1 MEWYFKM
8 NIIPTVNSLSGGKTS
23 SYMAVHYPADYNI
36 FALIRTNDK
45 SCQYPD
51 KKLRQVV
58 SDKIGCEFMGTLED
72 DVIIHTM
79 LDLEQFIGQE
89 IIWVTGI
96 NYDELVYTKNGKVN
110 LPDAKQRS
118 CTSTLKYIPIQQYW
132 YDNIKVPVEMRIG
145 FRANETKR
153 AKTILDKTNKDG
165 FTESR
170 IIVGQRETKVWKKKW
185 QVMAWRKPVFPLI
198 DDNIYKD
205 NIESYWSDKN
215 IRFAYMNNCI
225 GCFHRN
231 PVLLKLMSDKF
242 PDKFEWFN
250 KAEKN
255 ALEYKNMTWKEG
267 MTYEQIKN
275 TYSQRS
281 LFDDDF
287 DECDSGHCGI

>member
-1 MEWYFKM
+1 
-8 NIIPTVNSLSGGKTS
+8 
-23 SYMAVHYPADYNI
+23 
-36 FALIRTNDK
+36 
-45 SCQYPD
+45 
-51 KKLRQVV
+51 
-58 SDKIGCEFMGTLED
+58 
-72 DVIIHTM
+72 
-79 LDLEQFIGQE
+79 
-89 IIWVTGI
+89 
-96 NYDELVYTKNGKVN
+96 
-110 LPDAKQRS
+110 
-118 CTSTLKYIPIQQYW
+118 
-132 YDNIKVPVEMRIG
+132 
-145 FRANETKR
+145 
-153 AKTILDKTNKDG
+153 
-165 FTESR
+165 
-170 IIVGQRETKVWKKKW
+170 
-185 QVMAWRKPVFPLI
+185 MAWRKPVFPLI